1 MKRSVILSI
10 IAVVALSS
18 LSFSFPTSCIGASS
32 DKKVVIREACAY
44 SETDQIGGGL
54 KKLAER
60 FNARVGGKYELQAHT
75 GGTLVAF
82 HETLDAVRVRSVE
95 LGLWP
100 VGPFSMSDRA
110 FATSELPFMFNN
122 VEANVAA
129 CKPLVPL
136 YGSIAEKKFNQK
148 ILSIFT
154 ATSLDL
160 LSKRPVKTMED
171 WKGLLI
177 QAIAPACGAVA
188 KSLGGSAVSIPWPD
202 AYSSLDKG
210 VVDGGLYATNQMV
223 MYKLYEVAKYLV
235 PVYMVPTFVAC
246 SVNLDVWNKMP
257 KNIQDILVEEHVK
270 YADSLNELWTELVHS
285 HPKKL
290 ADHGVNVYYLP
301 KAERDKWRAACQPYV
316 DEELSKIPAGFV
328 TEFKK
333 IADQAN
339 TKYPYIDY

>member
-1 MKRSVILSI
+1 MKRLVILSI
-10 IAVVALSS
+10 IAVVVL
-18 LSFSFPTSCIGASS
+18 LSFSFPASCIGASP
-32 DKKVVIREACAY
+32 DKKVVIREACAF

-54 KKLAER
+54 KKLAAR
-60 FNARVGGKYELQAHT
+60 FNARVGDKYELQAHC

-95 LGLWP
+95 LALWP
-100 VGPFSMSDRA
+100 VGPFSMSEPV

-122 VEANVAA
+122 VEANVSA

-136 YGSIAEKKFNQK
+136 YSGIAEKKFNQK

-160 LSKRPVKTMED
+160 ISKRPIKTMED

-188 KSLGGSAVSIPWPD
+188 KALGGSAVSIPWPD

-210 VVDGGLYATNQMV
+210 VVDAGLFSTNQMY
-223 MYKLYEVAKYLV
+223 MYKLYEVADYLV
-235 PVYMVPTFVAC
+235 PVYMIPTFVAC

-257 KNIQDILVEEHVK
+257 KDIQDILVEEHVR
-270 YADSLNELWTELVHS
+270 YADDLNALWTELVHS
-285 HPKKL
+285 HPKTL
-290 ADHGVNVYYLP
+290 ADLGMHVYYLP
-301 KAERDKWRAACQPYV
+301 KAERDRWQAACQPYV
-316 DEELSKIPAGFV
+316 DQELAKLPADFV
-328 TEFKK
+328 MEFKK
-333 IADQAN
+333 IADAAN
-339 TKYPYIDY
+339 AQYPYIDY

>member
-1 MKRSVILSI
+1 MKRLVFLSI
-10 IAVVALSS
+10 IAVVVLSF
-18 LSFSFPTSCIGASS
+18 FSFPASCIGASS
-32 DKKVVIREACAY
+32 DKKVVVREACAY

-54 KKLAER
+54 KKLAAR
-60 FNARVGGKYELQAHT
+60 FNARAGDKYELQAHC

-100 VGPFSMSDRA
+100 VGPFQMVEPV

-129 CKPLVPL
+129 CKPLVTL
-136 YGSIAEKKFNQK
+136 YNGVAEKKFNQK

-160 LSKRPVKTMED
+160 ISKRPVKTIED

-188 KSLGGSAVSIPWPD
+188 KALGGSAVSIPWPD

-210 VVDGGLYATNQMV
+210 VVDAGLFSTNQMY
-223 MYKLYEVAKYLV
+223 MYKLYEVADYLV
-235 PVYMVPTFVAC
+235 PVYMIPTFVAC

-257 KNIQDILVEEHVK
+257 KHIQDILVEEHVR
-270 YADSLNELWTELVHS
+270 YADDLNALWTELVHS
-285 HPKKL
+285 HPKTL
-290 ADHGVNVYYLP
+290 ADLGMHVYYLP
-301 KAERDKWRAACQPYV
+301 KAERDRWQAACQPYV
-316 DEELSKIPAGFV
+316 DQELAKLPADFV
-328 TEFKK
+328 KEFKK
-333 IADQAN
+333 IADAAN
-339 TKYPYIDY
+339 AQYPYIDY